1 MSETAPKVTDVA
13 KPAAPEKVK
22 PEPAEKKVER
32 KRRGSSSSHSQ
43 KSKRSPPRPEYILVG
58 KRPNTDYVYLLK
70 KLMKE
75 EKFEEMH
82 LSGKGENGN
91 TKVIWIANRMVTWG
105 YCQITKIQC
114 LTPGTL

>member
-13 KPAAPEKVK
+13 KPATTSTTEKEVK
-22 PEPAEKKVER
+22 KLAEKQVER

-43 KSKRSPPRPEYILVG
+43 KSKREPPRPEFILVG

-75 EKFEEMH
+75 EKFETMH

-105 YCQITKIQC
+105 YCQITKI
-114 LTPGTL
+114 